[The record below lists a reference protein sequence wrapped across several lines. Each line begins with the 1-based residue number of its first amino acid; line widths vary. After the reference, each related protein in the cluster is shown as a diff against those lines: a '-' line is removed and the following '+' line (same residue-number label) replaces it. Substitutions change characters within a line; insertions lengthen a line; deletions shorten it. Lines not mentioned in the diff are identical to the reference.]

1 MNRPWIQLKTF
12 DVAVISPAHA
22 SSKPSTQED
31 VPGVSDG
38 MARHEIPC
46 RLKRHVFPSLPH
58 IETLDEHH
66 PTTFFLKITYLR
78 IALKTGRRISYRHQ
92 CAPNKNKGVPL

>member
-22 SSKPSTQED
+22 SSKSSTQED

-38 MARHEIPC
+38 MAIHA
-46 RLKRHVFPSLPH
+46 LPRDTMSVKKACFTIVATH
-58 IETLDEHH
+58 
-66 PTTFFLKITYLR
+66 
-78 IALKTGRRISYRHQ
+78 
-92 CAPNKNKGVPL
+92 